1 MLVARHPGP
10 IDLFILWSS
19 SPSPLCSFHLWWS
32 RDSSCHMV
40 ISPLPQLWAV
50 IQLTAA
56 LVSVLLRGSFSESAK
71 RNRGGCGGAAGG
83 CSDDYAHP
91 PPPVSAVY
99 SLSLPSS
106 PVLYRKA
113 AAGGGSRNVPTP
125 GRTSS
130 PAGLSPPRALTAPCS
145 PAAPRST
152 RQQGVSTTP
161 TPHSQYRS
169 PAGWPTI
176 QSSAAP
182 RHERTLR
189 RHPDFIKQRSVDEL
203 RCAVQTVAS
212 TLELG
217 TQDVHHLGQQMAAAS
232 EMMKDTVEENAQ
244 ALFLLAEVV
253 DKLQG
258 LIVARRRPEPPPPL
272 RLNQQP
278 PPSPPPRV
286 SSVSPQ
292 VLHKPPTPSPHRLPS
307 SSGSSC
313 SSSSSSLSSCEA
325 PQSVGQ
331 MNGGCRSSAVNYGA
345 PRRTGGNGQ
354 VRLNN
359 GSISGAP
366 AEERQDCDST
376 GCLATRR
383 KKNKK

>member
-1 MLVARHPGP
+1 MT
-10 IDLFILWSS
+10 
-19 SPSPLCSFHLWWS
+19 
-32 RDSSCHMV
+32 SSCHIV
-40 ISPLPQLWAV
+40 ILPLPQLWAV

-56 LVSVLLRGSFSESAK
+56 LVSVLHRGSFSESGK
-71 RNRGGCGGAAGG
+71 HNRGGRGGAAGG

-113 AAGGGSRNVPTP
+113 AAGGRSRNVPTP
-125 GRTSS
+125 SRTSS
-130 PAGLSPPRALTAPCS
+130 SAGLSPPTALPAPCS
-145 PAAPRST
+145 PATPRST

-161 TPHSQYRS
+161 TPH
-169 PAGWPTI
+169 
-176 QSSAAP
+176 
-182 RHERTLR
+182 

-272 RLNQQP
+272 RLSQQP

-292 VLHKPPTPSPHRLPS
+292 VLHTPPTPFPHRLHS
-307 SSGSSC
+307 SSGSSCSSC
-313 SSSSSSLSSCEA
+313 SSSSSSLSSCGT
-325 PQSVGQ
+325 PQSAGQ
-331 MNGGCRSSAVNYGA
+331 TNGGRRSSAANCGA
-345 PRRTGGNGQ
+345 PCRTGGNGQ

-366 AEERQDCDST
+366 AGERQDCDST